1 MSIIQAYKSD
11 TDGKVFELK
20 KDYTKHLRKLA
31 DKRRE
36 VKRMEQHKQ
45 NRELFLD
52 KMGQVASFT
61 ELEQF
66 IKDNWQF
73 FRLNAQERNFGR
85 KFKKG
90 DDELI
95 SLTLRVD
102 GYRQDCSNSHKCPRK
117 GETNWGGTRDKEGIP
132 RSYPGWR
139 ARISFSVTCSTSFG
153 SNYFEGTPI
162 GTGSGGGG
170 DECKSY
176 DLQLWASDFPV
187 IWERHCRD
195 VWLMRKNQ
203 ERQLVWRSL
212 GGSGLVPSFT
222 DADIPSDF
230 VIADPLTGV

>member
-11 TDGKVFELK
+11 MDGKVFEFK
-20 KDYTKHLRKLA
+20 SDYTKHLRKLA

-36 VKRMEQHKQ
+36 EKRMIQHKI

-52 KMGQVASFT
+52 KMGQVGSFD

-73 FRLNAQERNFGR
+73 FRMNAQERDFGR
-85 KFKKG
+85 RFRKG

-95 SLTLRVD
+95 NLSLSIN
-102 GYRQDCSNSHKCPRK
+102 GFSQSCSNSHKCPRK
-117 GETNWGGTRDKEGIP
+117 GQTNWGGYGDKDNVP

-139 ARISFSVTCSTSFG
+139 GRITFSVTHSTSFG
-153 SNYFEGTPI
+153 SNYFEGTPL

-176 DLQLWASDFPV
+176 DLQLWAADFPV
-187 IWERHCRD
+187 LWEKHCRD
-195 VWLMRKNQ
+195 SWVMRKNQ
-203 ERQLVWRSL
+203 ERQHVWRSL
-212 GGSGLVPSFT
+212 GGKGLVTPFT
-222 DADIPSDF
+222 DADVPLDF
-230 VIADPLTGV
+230 VIPDPLKS